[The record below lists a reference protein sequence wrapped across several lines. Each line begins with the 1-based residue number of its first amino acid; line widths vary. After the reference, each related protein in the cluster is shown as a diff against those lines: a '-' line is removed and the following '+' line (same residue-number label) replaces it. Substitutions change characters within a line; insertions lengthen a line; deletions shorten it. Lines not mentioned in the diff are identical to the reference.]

1 MKKQELFALL
11 MRAAT
16 SPNGIAV
23 STNNAD
29 RLRQKLYPVKKLD
42 TMFSDLAII
51 ISPTNPET
59 ELFIA
64 MKKEPKDGD
73 A

>member
-1 MKKQELFALL
+1 MTKQALFALL

-23 STNNAD
+23 LTSNAD
-29 RLRQKLYPVKKLD
+29 RLRQKLYPVKKTDPL
-42 TMFSDLAII
+42 FANLAII
-51 ISPTNPET
+51 ISPDKPET

-64 MKKEPKDGD
+64 MKKEPPNGD